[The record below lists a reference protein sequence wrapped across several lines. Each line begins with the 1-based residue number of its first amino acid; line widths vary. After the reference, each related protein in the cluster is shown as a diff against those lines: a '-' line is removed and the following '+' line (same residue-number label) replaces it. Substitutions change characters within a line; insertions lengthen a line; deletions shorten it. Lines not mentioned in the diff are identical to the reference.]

1 MALQTS
7 VIDPFQVDIA
17 NETAAD
23 IQTQIDELGESI
35 KQILDMIANGQQSDF
50 FTDFLVTSVYDFQVL
65 CVKKMFHQ
73 TGIGDKNLMFHRFA
87 HASEGREQ
95 LLAISYQKLS
105 NLKGD
110 TERLNTIFSKVRMDI
125 NAYLKDP
132 AEMMGFHFYQTEV
145 HR

>member
-17 NETAAD
+17 NETLAD
-23 IQTQIDELGESI
+23 IQAQLDQLEKDIR
-35 KQILDMIANGQQSDF
+35 QILGMIANGQQSDF
-50 FTDFLVTSVYDFQVL
+50 FTDFLVTSIYDFQVL

-73 TGIGDKNLMFHRFA
+73 AGIGNKTLMFHKCA
-87 HASEGREQ
+87 HSSEVREE
-95 LLAISYQKLS
+95 LLDRCYQQLS

-110 TERLNTIFSKVRMDI
+110 VERLNRIFSKVRMDI

-132 AEMMGFHFYQTEV
+132 AEMMGFHF
-145 HR
+145 

>member
-17 NETAAD
+17 NETVVD
-23 IQTQIDELGESI
+23 IQTQLDELDKSI

-50 FTDFLVTSVYDFQVL
+50 FTDFLVTSIYDFQVL

-73 TGIGDKNLMFHRFA
+73 AGIGDKTLMFHRFA
-87 HASEGREQ
+87 HSSEGREE
-95 LLAISYQKLS
+95 LLDISYQQLS

-110 TERLNTIFSKVRMDI
+110 VERLNRIFSKVRMDI

-132 AEMMGFHFYQTEV
+132 AEMMGFQF
-145 HR
+145 